1 MLPQCML
8 SPSLLSPHCPTCQS
22 DCIASYTSSA
32 HLAILFPPR
41 CACSSPQLPR
51 GATGPGRRHGPI
63 KPTLSQRKQL
73 KTSITTHQKRGEAM
87 PKPLKTTPEPLK
99 TKTPLRAEMNSLL
112 SQVLNIGIIAMPC
125 TLPELS
131 TSTPSRRR
139 VREGHGTAHQPQT
152 RRSYAKNG

>member
-8 SPSLLSPHCPTCQS
+8 PPSLLSPHCPTCQP
-22 DCIASYTSSA
+22 DCIASHTFSA

-87 PKPLKTTPEPLK
+87 PKPLKTTPQPLK

-112 SQVLNIGIIAMPC
+112 PQVLSMANTIVQMDPNQTAAM
-125 TLPELS
+125 
-131 TSTPSRRR
+131 TSAMIVFITGS
-139 VREGHGTAHQPQT
+139 GGTG
-152 RRSYAKNG
+152 RAK